1 MLDKI
6 DDKLVAEL
14 AKNIKTEEDLANLSK
29 KLLKLTVEK
38 ALNAEMDEHLGYE
51 KHSLDGHNSGNSR
64 NGASSKTLK
73 TSVRPKQ

>member
-1 MLDKI
+1 MLNTI

-14 AKNIKTEEDLANLSK
+14 AKSVKTEEDLAALSK

-51 KHSLDGHNSGNSR
+51 KHSSADHNTGNSR
-64 NGASSKTLK
+64 NGNRSGLK
-73 TSVRPKQ
+73 NSDHKIT